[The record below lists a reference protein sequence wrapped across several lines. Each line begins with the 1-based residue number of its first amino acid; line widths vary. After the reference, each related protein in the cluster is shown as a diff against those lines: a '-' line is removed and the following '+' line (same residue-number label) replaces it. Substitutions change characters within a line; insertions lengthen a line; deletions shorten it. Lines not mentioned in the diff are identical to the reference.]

1 MNAEQIILTPITTP
15 SYPDPSEA
23 RRYIHDTDGFYG
35 YDYVFLE
42 DATWNALCEIAHERG
57 RTVDGLCC
65 DQARKDGKTYLVAS
79 TPLPNAA
86 IYIFASDH
94 PDAVD
99 PAINVMLELRPSG
112 EPIRRP
118 ALALLSGID
127 P

>member
-15 SYPDPSEA
+15 SYPDPFEG

-65 DQARKDGKTYLVAS
+65 DIDLNFAPGEAFAPAACRYVLRYLS
-79 TPLPNAA
+79 DIPDNIQLPTNFPVPEN
-86 IYIFASDH
+86 YVNRWNFQ
-94 PDAVD
+94 
-99 PAINVMLELRPSG
+99 
-112 EPIRRP
+112 
-118 ALALLSGID
+118 
-127 P
+127 